1 MGDFDGW
8 CLQKSRVIMRKPGV
22 ISCLQVS
29 SYKDEPTRK
38 AEVLLAKRDEEQ
50 LLSRLAQ
57 FKQEHKHDVSGENR
71 QKDLGIAMV
80 LMIRGC
86 FDEKPPLWYLRKT
99 QVATGQADPPA
110 QSRPASSSDISTSE
124 PSNTLEVDYRQ
135 LLEKCEEYENLN
147 AELMEEVQVM
157 ETNVRQVTKDME
169 LKEKQG
175 EILQPGHAR
184 EAGAGPA
191 EKYDQHEAHGGP
203 GKGACL
209 PGSA

>member
-99 QVATGQADPPA
+99 CIFF
-110 QSRPASSSDISTSE
+110 RYL
-124 PSNTLEVDYRQ
+124 NLRTL
-135 LLEKCEEYENLN
+135 
-147 AELMEEVQVM
+147 
-157 ETNVRQVTKDME
+157 
-169 LKEKQG
+169 
-175 EILQPGHAR
+175 
-184 EAGAGPA
+184 
-191 EKYDQHEAHGGP
+191 
-203 GKGACL
+203 
-209 PGSA
+209 